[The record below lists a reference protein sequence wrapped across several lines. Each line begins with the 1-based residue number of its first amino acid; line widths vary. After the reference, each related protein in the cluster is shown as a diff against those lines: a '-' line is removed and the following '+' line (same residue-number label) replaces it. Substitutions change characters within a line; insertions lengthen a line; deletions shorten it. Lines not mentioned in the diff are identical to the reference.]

1 MYARKY
7 VYVCVF
13 IPMYFMFRYIVFYD
27 YLVLP
32 VFYGKRGTLRKSI
45 DGVHVEFLADLSC

>member
-7 VYVCVF
+7 AYVCVF
-13 IPMYFMFRYIVFYD
+13 IPMYFMFRYIACYD
-27 YLVLP
+27 YSVLP